1 MGTTRPRMYPTPSC
15 TVRLTSYMITWR
27 KAYSPRWVNTLAVV
41 AENINASRLML
52 DIATK
57 VAHYRSKE
65 DKCSQR
71 PTAEL
76 ISSRRLKDGPPLTQG
91 GPQLGSTDR
100 PPCSIGRSKQTRYL
114 VVLIG
119 LPDRKKQTNG
129 VFRFFLPGLTSL
141 ISLTNGDKT
150 HAGTVV
156 TSQSNATSGTCCN
169 F

>member
-1 MGTTRPRMYPTPSC
+1 MQNGLIEQLAAAVLTMGTTRPRMYPTPSC

-76 ISSRRLKDGPPLTQG
+76 ISSRRLERRTAFDT
-91 GPQLGSTDR
+91 
-100 PPCSIGRSKQTRYL
+100 GRAAT
-114 VVLIG
+114 
-119 LPDRKKQTNG
+119 G
-129 VFRFFLPGLTSL
+129 V
-141 ISLTNGDKT
+141 D
-150 HAGTVV
+150 
-156 TSQSNATSGTCCN
+156 
-169 F
+169 